1 MREGFLIMLFGSVG
15 TLSRW
20 GIGRWS
26 RRLWGENFPY
36 GTLIVNVI
44 GCLVFGFAM
53 TLFLSDGKV
62 PKPFQT
68 AITVGFLGA
77 FTTFST
83 FGYETFT
90 VAREGAWL
98 HAAGNATANF
108 ILGLAAV
115 GAGIYAARAFFSA

>member
-1 MREGFLIMLFGSVG
+1 VKEAMLVMLFGGAG

-20 GIGRWS
+20 GIGRWT
-26 RRLWGENFPY
+26 RHLWGDRFPY
-36 GTLIVNVI
+36 GTLVVNVV

-53 TLFLSDGKV
+53 SLFLEETRLSR
-62 PKPFQT
+62 PLQT

-83 FGYETFT
+83 FGYETFAF
-90 VAREGAWL
+90 AREGAWL

-108 ILGLAAV
+108 VLGLIAI
-115 GAGIYAARAFFSA
+115 GAGILVARIVVSA